1 MVVPRL
7 ASPPF
12 LFPVLDRAT
21 RCAVLLSLCLAC
33 TESGGEIHTP
43 RAPAVVQVVTI
54 EAGLLKRTLPA
65 VGSLRSAEMTTIASE
80 VSGTVEDFDIPDGQ
94 LVESGQLLARVDD
107 AEARAA
113 VAVARARHTNAQQH
127 LLRFKTLRTES
138 VSSEQAYEDA
148 LALFEA
154 AQGVL
159 IQVETR
165 LAKTVIRAPFSGVLG
180 LRQINLGQY
189 LEPGDP
195 IVEITRIDPLELDFH
210 LPQRYAGE
218 LAVGQVVLGMIGLC
232 GARFEGRVEAID
244 PRVDPNTR
252 TVLLRAGVPNPRRTL
267 RPGMSARV
275 RILVGDVSDALL
287 VPQEAIVRQGTKHI
301 VFSLDAGSV
310 VQQHEVSLGE
320 FFVDGVHIVS
330 GLAAGQTVVV
340 AGQQRLRPGSPAE
353 PEPYTPISNRNL
365 DLGRFGP
372 SSKCTF
378 EATR

>member
-1 MVVPRL
+1 
-7 ASPPF
+7 
-12 LFPVLDRAT
+12 
-21 RCAVLLSLCLAC
+21 
-33 TESGGEIHTP
+33 
-43 RAPAVVQVVTI
+43 VVQVVTI

-94 LVESGQLLARVDD
+94 LVESRQLLARVDD
-107 AEARAA
+107 AEATAA

-127 LLRFKTLRTES
+127 LLRFKTLRTKS

-154 AQGVL
+154 AQGLL
-159 IQVETR
+159 IQAETR

-210 LPQRYAGE
+210 LPQRHAGE
-218 LAVGQVVLGMIGLC
+218 LAVGQVVLGMVGLC
-232 GARFEGRVEAID
+232 GARFEARVEAID

-252 TVLLRAGVPNPRRTL
+252 TVLLRARVPNPQRTL

-275 RILVGDVSDALL
+275 RILVGEVSDALL

-301 VFSLDAGSV
+301 VFSLDAVGV
-310 VQQHEVSLGE
+310 VQQHEVSLGQ
-320 FFVDGVHIVS
+320 FFVDGVHVVS
-330 GLAAGQTVVV
+330 GLAPGQTVVV

-378 EATR
+378 EVTR